1 MPDVRPK
8 IVVFSGEGAD
18 ASRLKDRLGEVFDV
32 TLGPVERRIGSGD
45 QGVRPLVAGERQDK
59 PSNGATLGSTE
70 GPAWSVSLLNSIG
83 EGVALYTRAGERL
96 WANELFIGY
105 DARTAELLNV
115 AAREIGSE
123 LIEHANLGLS
133 APGGAT
139 GNPARSGAEP
149 SQRIELTSADGSRY
163 FEVLVSLVVQ
173 NFPGAAGPTAGAD
186 QDQLVALVIRDVTA
200 ANRVRL
206 RMDAIDRAGAE
217 LFTLD
222 ADAVRKLNA
231 AERLKVLEDKV
242 VRFSRDLLRFDHFAI
257 RLLDARSGRLELV
270 IKVGLPSEYEA
281 FDIFAKPDGNG
292 ISGYVAASGRSY
304 ICDDTSKD
312 ELFLPGLHGA
322 RSSLTVPLRLHDK
335 VIGILNIESQEEAAF
350 DDDDRQL
357 AEIFARYI
365 AMAVHM
371 QENLVVERT
380 TTNLSVSGRVEGE
393 LAEPLADI
401 VQQVEFLH
409 QVVADDP
416 TTSAHVA
423 RILRDVE
430 AIRSRVREVA
440 SGPQTLLGVEKAM
453 ENRTLDPILQG
464 RRVLVA
470 DDQPKIRQII
480 GSVLRNRGARVTV
493 CNGGGEAIKALE
505 TAAIEQEVP
514 YDLVVSDIRMPDHN
528 GYEVFASA
536 KKYRPDIPVI
546 LMTGFGYDPHH
557 SIVRASQEGLQSV
570 LFKPF
575 QIEQL
580 VDAVKK
586 ALKGK

>member
-1 MPDVRPK
+1 M
-8 IVVFSGEGAD
+8 
-18 ASRLKDRLGEVFDV
+18 
-32 TLGPVERRIGSGD
+32 T
-45 QGVRPLVAGERQDK
+45 
-59 PSNGATLGSTE
+59 
-70 GPAWSVSLLNSIG
+70 GPAAQPVPLPVSGQSPDAGGPWATALLNAIG
-83 EGVALYTRAGERL
+83 EGVCLSRLSGEVL
-96 WANELFIGY
+96 WSNELFNALDEGTRGL
-105 DARTAELLNV
+105 ANAAAQETAQ
-115 AAREIGSE
+115 EI
-123 LIEHANLGLS
+123 IEYRRLGL
-133 APGGAT
+133 PEKTGGR
-139 GNPARSGAEP
+139 GS
-149 SQRIELTSADGSRY
+149 SQRLELASADGSRY
-163 FEVLVSLVVQ
+163 FEMYVSVVAAAFEGKAPETLVSSVL
-173 NFPGAAGPTAGAD
+173 
-186 QDQLVALVIRDVTA
+186 RDVTS

-217 LFTLD
+217 LFAMD

-242 VRFSRDLLRFDHFAI
+242 IRFSRDLLRFDHFAI
-257 RLLDARSGRLELV
+257 RLLDAKTGRLELV
-270 IKVGLPSEYEA
+270 TKVGLPSEYEA
-281 FDIFAKPDGNG
+281 FDLFAKPEGNG
-292 ISGYVAASGRSY
+292 ISGWVAATGKSY

-312 ELFLPGLHGA
+312 DLFLPGLSGA
-322 RSSLTVPLRLHDK
+322 KSSLTVPLRLHDR
-335 VIGILNIESQEEAAF
+335 VTGILNVESEREHAF

-365 AMAVHM
+365 AMAIHM

-380 TTNLSVSGRVEGE
+380 VTNMNVSGRVEGE
-393 LAEPLADI
+393 LAEPLSDI
-401 VQQVEFLH
+401 VNQVEAL
-409 QVVADDP
+409 QNIVSGDAA
-416 TTSAHVA
+416 TSAHVA

-453 ENRTLDPILQG
+453 ENRTTDPVLAG
-464 RRVLVA
+464 RRVLIA

-480 GSVLRNRGARVTV
+480 GSVLRNRGAKVTV
-493 CNGGGEAIKALE
+493 CNGGSEAIAALE

-514 YDLVVSDIRMPDHN
+514 FDLVVSDIRMPDHN
-528 GYEVFASA
+528 GYEVFAAA

-557 SIVRASQEGLQSV
+557 SIVRASQEGLQCV

-580 VDAVKK
+580 VDTVKQ

>member
-1 MPDVRPK
+1 MPDDRPK
-8 IVVFSGEGAD
+8 LVVFSGEGAD
-18 ASRLKDRLGEVFDV
+18 ASRLKDRLQGSFEVTV
-32 TLGPVERRIGSGD
+32 GPVEHPVGEGD

-59 PSNGATLGSTE
+59 PSNGATLGPTQ
-70 GPAWSVSLLNSIG
+70 GPAWSVSLLNAIG
-83 EGVALYTRAGERL
+83 EGVALFSRSGERL
-96 WANELFIGY
+96 WANELFYGY
-105 DARTAELLNV
+105 DTRTAELLNV
-115 AAREIGSE
+115 AAKEVGAE
-123 LIEHANLGLS
+123 LIEHLKLGL
-133 APGGAT
+133 AALGASKSST
-139 GNPARSGAEP
+139 EP
-149 SQRIELTSADGSRY
+149 SQRLELTSADGSRY
-163 FEVLVSLVVQ
+163 YEVLVSLVAP
-173 NFPGAAGPTAGAD
+173 NFPGLPVPTPGAE
-186 QDQLVALVIRDVTA
+186 QEQLVALVIRDVTA

-281 FDIFAKPDGNG
+281 FDIFAKPEGNG
-292 ISGYVAASGRSY
+292 ISGWVAATGKSY

-401 VQQVEFLH
+401 VQQVEFLQ
-409 QVVADDP
+409 QVVSDDP

-430 AIRSRVREVA
+430 AIRSRVRDVA

-493 CNGGGEAIKALE
+493 CNGGGEAIVALE

-528 GYEVFASA
+528 GYEVFAAA

-580 VDAVKK
+580 VDTVKK

>member
-1 MPDVRPK
+1 MQP
-8 IVVFSGEGAD
+8 SGGAD
-18 ASRLKDRLGEVFDV
+18 
-32 TLGPVERRIGSGD
+32 
-45 QGVRPLVAGERQDK
+45 
-59 PSNGATLGSTE
+59 
-70 GPAWSVSLLNSIG
+70 WSVSLLNSIG
-83 EGVALYTRAGERL
+83 EGVALFRFDGPRL
-96 WANELFIGY
+96 WANELFLGY
-105 DARTAELLNV
+105 DPRTSELLAIAAKETGAELV
-115 AAREIGSE
+115 
-123 LIEHANLGLS
+123 EHQRLGLS
-133 APGGAT
+133 PAASPTKPGAG
-139 GNPARSGAEP
+139 
-149 SQRIELTSADGSRY
+149 QKLELTSADGSRY
-163 FEVLVSLVVQ
+163 FEVLVSLVAP
-173 NFPGAAGPTAGAD
+173 NFPGLPVQAAGAEAEP
-186 QDQLVALVIRDVTA
+186 LIALVVRDVTT

-257 RLLDARSGRLELV
+257 RLLDPRTGRLELV

-281 FDIFAKPDGNG
+281 FDIFAKPEGNG
-292 ISGYVAASGRSY
+292 ISGYVAATGKSY
-304 ICDDTSKD
+304 ICDDTSRD
-312 ELFLPGLHGA
+312 DLFLPGLHGA

-380 TTNLSVSGRVEGE
+380 TTNLNVSGRVEGE

-401 VQQVEFLH
+401 VQQVEFLQ

-430 AIRSRVREVA
+430 AIRSRVRDVA

-453 ENRTLDPILQG
+453 ENRTVDPVLQG
-464 RRVLVA
+464 RRVLIA

-493 CNGGGEAIKALE
+493 CNGGGEAMKALE
-505 TAAIEQEVP
+505 TAHIEQEVP

-528 GYEVFASA
+528 GYEVFAAA
-536 KKYRPDIPVI
+536 KKYRPEIPVI

-580 VDAVKK
+580 VDTVRK
-586 ALKGK
+586 ALKGKN

>member
-1 MPDVRPK
+1 MTK
-8 IVVFSGEGAD
+8 AG
-18 ASRLKDRLGEVFDV
+18 
-32 TLGPVERRIGSGD
+32 
-45 QGVRPLVAGERQDK
+45 GVQA
-59 PSNGATLGSTE
+59 
-70 GPAWSVSLLNSIG
+70 PAWSLSLLNAIG
-83 EGVALYTRAGERL
+83 EGVSLFRNSGKRV
-96 WANELFIGY
+96 WANDLYLAFDE
-105 DARTAELLNV
+105 RTAELLDV
-115 AAREIGSE
+115 AAKEVGNE
-123 LIEHANLGLS
+123 LIEHQKLGLS
-133 APGGAT
+133 SPKPNKAK
-139 GNPARSGAEP
+139 PAAEP
-149 SQRIELTSADGSRY
+149 NQRLEFTSADGSRY
-163 FEVLVSLVVQ
+163 YEVLISLVMPDL
-173 NFPGAAGPTAGAD
+173 PGLPAPAPGTEPE
-186 QDQLVALVIRDVTA
+186 QLIAVVVRDVTST
-200 ANRVRL
+200 NRVRL

-281 FDIFAKPDGNG
+281 FDIFAKPEGNG
-292 ISGYVAASGRSY
+292 ISGYVAATGKSY

-312 ELFLPGLHGA
+312 DLFLPGLHGA

-335 VIGILNIESQEEAAF
+335 VIGILNVESQNEAAF

-401 VQQVEFLH
+401 VQQVEFLQ

-416 TTSAHVA
+416 TTSAHVG

-430 AIRSRVREVA
+430 AIRSRVRDVA
-440 SGPQTLLGVEKAM
+440 SGPQSLLGVEKAM

-464 RRVLVA
+464 RRVLIA

-493 CNGGGEAIKALE
+493 CNGGGEAIRALE
-505 TAAIEQEVP
+505 TASIEQEVP

-528 GYEVFASA
+528 GYEVFAAA
-536 KKYRPDIPVI
+536 KKYRGDIPVI

-580 VDAVKK
+580 VETVKK

>member
-1 MPDVRPK
+1 MPDDRPK
-8 IVVFSGEGAD
+8 LVVFSGGGAD
-18 ASRLKDRLGEVFDV
+18 AARLKNRLGHAFDV
-32 TLGPVERRIGSGD
+32 TLGPVQNTGS
-45 QGVRPLVAGERQDK
+45 QGVRPLVADDHQAPQTHATD
-59 PSNGATLGSTE
+59 PGAAL
-70 GPAWSVSLLNSIG
+70 AWPISLLNAIG
-83 EGVALYTRAGERL
+83 EGVALYRVGSGGSGGSGGGGGGERV
-96 WANELFIGY
+96 WANDLFLGY
-105 DARTAELLNV
+105 DQRTRELLEV
-115 AAREIGSE
+115 AAREVGGE
-123 LIEHANLGLS
+123 MVEHRRLGLAE
-133 APGGAT
+133 APGPRSAGQRLELSSGDGLRYYDVFLSLVEAEQPS
-139 GNPARSGAEP
+139 PAAPGD
-149 SQRIELTSADGSRY
+149 T
-163 FEVLVSLVVQ
+163 LVSVV
-173 NFPGAAGPTAGAD
+173 
-186 QDQLVALVIRDVTA
+186 VRDVTA

-292 ISGYVAASGRSY
+292 ISGYVAATGKSY

-350 DDDDRQL
+350 DEDDRQL

-401 VQQVEFLH
+401 VQQVEFLQH
-409 QVVADDP
+409 VVAGDP

-440 SGPQTLLGVEKAM
+440 TGPQTLLGVEKAL
-453 ENRTLDPILQG
+453 ENRTLDPVLQG
-464 RRVLVA
+464 RRVLIA

-493 CNGGGEAIKALE
+493 CQGGTEAIKALE

-514 YDLVVSDIRMPDHN
+514 YDLVLSDIRMPDHT
-528 GYEVFASA
+528 GYEVFAAA
-536 KKYRPDIPVI
+536 KKYRPDVPVI

-580 VDAVKK
+580 VDTVKK
-586 ALKGK
+586 AIKDTPRM

>member
-1 MPDVRPK
+1 M
-8 IVVFSGEGAD
+8 
-18 ASRLKDRLGEVFDV
+18 
-32 TLGPVERRIGSGD
+32 
-45 QGVRPLVAGERQDK
+45 VAGEQK
-59 PSNGATLGSTE
+59 GNAALGRSE
-70 GPAWSVSLLNSIG
+70 GPAWSVSLLNAIG
-83 EGVALYTRAGERL
+83 EGVALFARSGERL
-96 WANELFIGY
+96 WANELYLGY
-105 DARTAELLNV
+105 EPRTAELLEV
-115 AAREIGSE
+115 AAREVGSE
-123 LIEHANLGLS
+123 LIEHQKLGL
-133 APGGAT
+133 GAKAA
-139 GNPARSGAEP
+139 GEP
-149 SQRIELTSADGSRY
+149 SQRLELTSADGLRY
-163 FEVLVSLVVQ
+163 FEVLVSLVAP
-173 NFPGAAGPTAGAD
+173 NFPGLPEPVPGAE
-186 QDQLVALVIRDVTA
+186 QERLVALVIRDVTA

-257 RLLDARSGRLELV
+257 RLLDARTGRLELV

-292 ISGYVAASGRSY
+292 ISGFVAATGKSY

-401 VQQVEFLH
+401 VQQVEFL
-409 QVVADDP
+409 QEVVRGDP

-430 AIRSRVREVA
+430 AIRSRVRDVA

-480 GSVLRNRGARVTV
+480 GSVLRNRGAKVTV
-493 CNGGGEAIKALE
+493 CNGGTEAIAALE
-505 TAAIEQEVP
+505 TAHIEQEVP

-528 GYEVFASA
+528 GYEVFAAA
-536 KKYRPDIPVI
+536 KKYRPDVPVI

-580 VDAVKK
+580 VDTVKK

>member
-1 MPDVRPK
+1 MPDDRPK
-8 IVVFSGEGAD
+8 LVVFSGGGAD
-18 ASRLKDRLGEVFDV
+18 ASRLKERLSPSFEVS
-32 TLGPVERRIGSGD
+32 LGPVDRHTGD
-45 QGVRPLVAGERQDK
+45 QPGLQPGLQGVRPLVAGEK
-59 PSNGATLGSTE
+59 GEIAHTKAE
-70 GPAWSVSLLNSIG
+70 APAWSLSLLNAIG
-83 EGVALYTRAGERL
+83 EGVGLFRASGERL
-96 WANELFIGY
+96 WANDLFQGY
-105 DARTAELLNV
+105 DPRTRQLLEV
-115 AAREIGSE
+115 AVKEVGTEMLDHQR
-123 LIEHANLGLS
+123 LGIV
-133 APGGAT
+133 
-139 GNPARSGAEP
+139 PADGPRGT
-149 SQRIELTSADGSRY
+149 SQRLELASADGSRY
-163 FEVLVSLVVQ
+163 YEVFVSLVAP
-173 NFPGAAGPTAGAD
+173 NAAGSTSPTSSAENE
-186 QDQLVALVIRDVTA
+186 QLISLVIRDVTA

-281 FDIFAKPDGNG
+281 FDIYAKPEGNG
-292 ISGYVAASGRSY
+292 ISGYVAATGRSY

-380 TTNLSVSGRVEGE
+380 TTNMSVSGRVEGE

-401 VQQVEFLH
+401 VQQVEFLQ
-409 QVVADDP
+409 QVVASDA

-430 AIRSRVREVA
+430 AIRMRMRDVA

-464 RRVLVA
+464 RRVLIA

-493 CNGGGEAIKALE
+493 CQGGGEAIKALE
-505 TAAIEQEVP
+505 TAQIEQEVP
-514 YDLVVSDIRMPDHN
+514 YDLVVSDIRMPDHT
-528 GYEVFASA
+528 GYEVFAAA
-536 KKYRPDIPVI
+536 KKYRPEIPVI

-580 VDAVKK
+580 VETVKK
-586 ALKGK
+586 AIKDSMKQ

>member
-1 MPDVRPK
+1 HAATPAQP
-8 IVVFSGEGAD
+8 
-18 ASRLKDRLGEVFDV
+18 
-32 TLGPVERRIGSGD
+32 PQSGD
-45 QGVRPLVAGERQDK
+45 ADRPAPPRGGDGLIGPLAQPTPSPVPGSAPGVGGPW
-59 PSNGATLGSTE
+59 AT
-70 GPAWSVSLLNSIG
+70 ALLNAIG
-83 EGVALYTRAGERL
+83 EGVCLSRLTGELL
-96 WANELFIGY
+96 WSNELFNTL
-105 DARTAELLNV
+105 DPATRALANSAAQETAH
-115 AAREIGSE
+115 EI
-123 LIEHANLGLS
+123 IEYRRLGL
-133 APGGAT
+133 PEKT
-139 GNPARSGAEP
+139 GTRGT
-149 SQRIELTSADGSRY
+149 SQRLELASADGSRY
-163 FEVLVSLVVQ
+163 FEMYVSVVEAAFEAKPPETLVSSVL
-173 NFPGAAGPTAGAD
+173 
-186 QDQLVALVIRDVTA
+186 RDVTS

-217 LFTLD
+217 LFAMD

-231 AERLKVLEDKV
+231 AERLKVLEDKI

-257 RLLDARSGRLELV
+257 RLLDAKTGRLELV
-270 IKVGLPSEYEA
+270 TKVGLPSEYEA
-281 FDIFAKPDGNG
+281 FDLFAKPEGNG
-292 ISGYVAASGRSY
+292 ISGWVAASGKSY

-312 ELFLPGLHGA
+312 DLFLPGLSGA
-322 RSSLTVPLRLHDK
+322 KSSLTVPLRLHDR
-335 VIGILNIESQEEAAF
+335 VTGILNVESEREHAF

-365 AMAVHM
+365 AMAIHM

-380 TTNLSVSGRVEGE
+380 VTNMNVSGRVEGE
-393 LAEPLADI
+393 LAEPLSDI
-401 VQQVEFLH
+401 VQQVEAL
-409 QVVADDP
+409 QNIVSGDAA
-416 TTSAHVA
+416 TSAHVA

-453 ENRTLDPILQG
+453 ENRTTDPVLAG
-464 RRVLVA
+464 RRVLIA

-480 GSVLRNRGARVTV
+480 GSVLRNRGAKVTV
-493 CNGGGEAIKALE
+493 CNGGTEAISALE

-514 YDLVVSDIRMPDHN
+514 FDLVVSDIRMPDHN
-528 GYEVFASA
+528 GYEVFAAA

-557 SIVRASQEGLQSV
+557 SIVRASQEGLQCV

-580 VDAVKK
+580 VDTVKQ

>member
-1 MPDVRPK
+1 MPDDRPK
-8 IVVFSGEGAD
+8 LVVFSGEGAD
-18 ASRLKDRLGEVFDV
+18 ASRLKDRLRESFEVTV
-32 TLGPVERRIGSGD
+32 GPVEHSPGAGD
-45 QGVRPLVAGERQDK
+45 QGVRPLVSGERQDK
-59 PSNGATLGSTE
+59 PSNGATLGRTE
-70 GPAWSVSLLNSIG
+70 GPAWSVSLLNAIG
-83 EGVALYTRAGERL
+83 EGVSLFSRSGERL
-96 WANELFIGY
+96 WANDLFQGY
-105 DARTAELLNV
+105 DPRTADLLNV
-115 AAREIGSE
+115 AAREVGSE
-123 LIEHANLGLS
+123 LIEHQKLGL
-133 APGGAT
+133 AAGLAADGVKPET
-139 GNPARSGAEP
+139 EP
-149 SQRIELTSADGSRY
+149 SQRLELTSADGSRY
-163 FEVLVSLVVQ
+163 YEVLVSLVAP
-173 NFPGAAGPTAGAD
+173 NFPGLPVPMPGAE
-186 QDQLVALVIRDVTA
+186 QEQLVALVIRDVTA

-281 FDIFAKPDGNG
+281 FDIFAKPEGNG
-292 ISGYVAASGRSY
+292 ISGWVAATGKSY

-401 VQQVEFLH
+401 VQQVEFL
-409 QVVADDP
+409 QQFVADDP

-430 AIRSRVREVA
+430 AIRSRVRDVA

-493 CNGGGEAIKALE
+493 CDGGGEAIKALE

-528 GYEVFASA
+528 GYEVFAAA
-536 KKYRPDIPVI
+536 KKYRPEIPVI

-580 VDAVKK
+580 VDTVKK

>member
-1 MPDVRPK
+1 M
-8 IVVFSGEGAD
+8 A
-18 ASRLKDRLGEVFDV
+18 
-32 TLGPVERRIGSGD
+32 
-45 QGVRPLVAGERQDK
+45 AGEQPASTSGSPGGESGGGVDGI
-59 PSNGATLGSTE
+59 STTGA
-70 GPAWSVSLLNSIG
+70 VSLLNAIG
-83 EGVALYTRAGERL
+83 EGVALLRADGTVV
-96 WANELFIGY
+96 WANELFRQY
-105 DARTAELLNV
+105 DPRTREALRLSSAEAAEELLEQRRLGS
-115 AAREIGSE
+115 RE
-123 LIEHANLGLS
+123 
-133 APGGAT
+133 PG
-139 GNPARSGAEP
+139 R
-149 SQRIELTSADGSRY
+149 SQRLEMVSADGSRY
-163 FEVLVSLVVQ
+163 LEVFVSLVDE
-173 NFPGAAGPTAGAD
+173 AAGGRGTGEG
-186 QDQLVALVIRDVTA
+186 LISTVVRDVTST
-200 ANRVRL
+200 NRVRL

-231 AERLKVLEDKV
+231 AERLKVLEEKV

-270 IKVGLPSEYEA
+270 IKVNLPNEYEA
-281 FDIFAKPDGNG
+281 FDLYAKPEGNG
-292 ISGYVAASGRSY
+292 ISGWVAATGRSY
-304 ICDDTSKD
+304 LCEDTSKD

-322 RSSLTVPLRLHDK
+322 KSSLTVPLRLHDK
-335 VIGILNIESQEEAAF
+335 VIGILNVESQKERAF

-393 LAEPLADI
+393 LHEPLEDI
-401 VQQVEFLH
+401 VAQVEVL
-409 QVVADDP
+409 QRVVQND
-416 TTSAHVA
+416 TTASAHVA

-430 AIRSRVREVA
+430 AIRARVREVA

-453 ENRTLDPILQG
+453 ENRAIDPVIAG

-480 GSVLRNRGARVTV
+480 ASVLRNRGAKVTV
-493 CNGGGEAIKALE
+493 CQDGGEAVRAIE

-528 GYEVFASA
+528 GYEVFAAA
-536 KKYRPDIPVI
+536 KKYRAEIPVI

-580 VDAVKK
+580 VDAVKQ

>member
-1 MPDVRPK
+1 M
-8 IVVFSGEGAD
+8 
-18 ASRLKDRLGEVFDV
+18 
-32 TLGPVERRIGSGD
+32 T
-45 QGVRPLVAGERQDK
+45 
-59 PSNGATLGSTE
+59 
-70 GPAWSVSLLNSIG
+70 GPAAQPATPPVPGTPSGAGGPWATALLNAIG
-83 EGVALYTRAGERL
+83 EGVCLSRLSGEVL
-96 WANELFIGY
+96 WSNELFNALDDGTRRL
-105 DARTAELLNV
+105 ANAAAQETAQ
-115 AAREIGSE
+115 EI
-123 LIEHANLGLS
+123 LDYRRLGLPEK
-133 APGGAT
+133 PGTRG
-139 GNPARSGAEP
+139 S
-149 SQRIELTSADGSRY
+149 SQRLELASADGSRY
-163 FEVLVSLVVQ
+163 FEMYVSVVEAAFEGKAPETLISAVL
-173 NFPGAAGPTAGAD
+173 
-186 QDQLVALVIRDVTA
+186 RDVTS

-217 LFTLD
+217 LFAMD

-231 AERLKVLEDKV
+231 AERLKVLEDKI

-257 RLLDARSGRLELV
+257 RLLDAKTGRLELV
-270 IKVGLPSEYEA
+270 TKVGLPSEYEA
-281 FDIFAKPDGNG
+281 FDLFAKPEGNG
-292 ISGYVAASGRSY
+292 ISGWVAASGKSY

-312 ELFLPGLHGA
+312 DLFLPGLSGA
-322 RSSLTVPLRLHDK
+322 KSSLTVPLRLHDR
-335 VIGILNIESQEEAAF
+335 VTGILNVESEREHAF

-365 AMAVHM
+365 AMAIHM

-380 TTNLSVSGRVEGE
+380 VTNMNVSGRVEGE
-393 LAEPLADI
+393 LAEPLSDI
-401 VQQVEFLH
+401 VNQVEAL
-409 QVVADDP
+409 QNIVSGDAA
-416 TTSAHVA
+416 TSAHVA

-453 ENRTLDPILQG
+453 ENRTTDPILSG
-464 RRVLVA
+464 RRVLIA

-480 GSVLRNRGARVTV
+480 GSVLRNRGAKVTV
-493 CNGGGEAIKALE
+493 CNGGSEAIAALE

-514 YDLVVSDIRMPDHN
+514 FDLVVSDIRMPDHN
-528 GYEVFASA
+528 GYEVFAAA

-557 SIVRASQEGLQSV
+557 SIVRASQEGLQCV

-580 VDAVKK
+580 VDTVKQ

>member
-1 MPDVRPK
+1 MK
-8 IVVFSGEGAD
+8 N
-18 ASRLKDRLGEVFDV
+18 RLQGLFEV
-32 TLGPVERRIGSGD
+32 TIGSVDHAPPGGD
-45 QGVRPLVAGERQDK
+45 QPQGVRPLVAGEKQDVAK
-59 PSNGATLGSTE
+59 VGGVQA
-70 GPAWSVSLLNSIG
+70 PAWSLSLLNAIG
-83 EGVALYTRAGERL
+83 EGVALYQKSGERV
-96 WANELFIGY
+96 WANELY
-105 DARTAELLNV
+105 LANDERTTELLDV
-115 AAREIGSE
+115 AAKEVGTE
-123 LIEHANLGLS
+123 LIEHQRLGLALAKS
-133 APGGAT
+133 NKSKHTAD
-139 GNPARSGAEP
+139 P
-149 SQRIELTSADGSRY
+149 SQKLELTSADGARY
-163 FEVLVSLVVQ
+163 YEVLISLVAPD
-173 NFPGAAGPTAGAD
+173 FPGLPKPAPGTEPE
-186 QDQLVALVIRDVTA
+186 QLVAVVVRDVTST
-200 ANRVRL
+200 NRVRL

-270 IKVGLPSEYEA
+270 IKVNLPSEYEA
-281 FDIFAKPDGNG
+281 FDIFAKPEGNG
-292 ISGYVAASGRSY
+292 ISGYVAATGKSY
-304 ICDDTSKD
+304 LCDDTSKD
-312 ELFLPGLHGA
+312 DLFLPGLHGA

-335 VIGILNIESQEEAAF
+335 VIGILNVESQNEAAF

-401 VQQVEFLH
+401 VQQVEFLQ

-416 TTSAHVA
+416 TTSAHVG

-430 AIRSRVREVA
+430 AIRSRVRDVA
-440 SGPQTLLGVEKAM
+440 SGPQSLLGVEKAM
-453 ENRTLDPILQG
+453 ENRALDPILQG
-464 RRVLVA
+464 RRVLIA

-493 CNGGGEAIKALE
+493 CNGGTEAIRALE
-505 TAAIEQEVP
+505 TASIEQEVP

-528 GYEVFASA
+528 GYEVFAAA
-536 KKYRPDIPVI
+536 KKYRADLPVI

-580 VDAVKK
+580 VETVKK
-586 ALKGK
+586 ALKNK